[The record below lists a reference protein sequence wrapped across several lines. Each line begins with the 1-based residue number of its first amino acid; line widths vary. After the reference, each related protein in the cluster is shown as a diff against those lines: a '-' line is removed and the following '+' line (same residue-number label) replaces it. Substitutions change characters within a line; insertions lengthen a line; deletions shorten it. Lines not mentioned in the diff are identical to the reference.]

1 MAVILSGMGSDGS
14 LGLRAA
20 GGLVLALI
28 CLPLLVPRFGIAG
41 ASVSWIGMN
50 LLGLAARPA
59 MQLNSWD
66 RTKLPRPFGKGCI
79 VWDGPHVCPP
89 DASDEDVERLSVEWA
104 AAMTAACARAEA
116 ALAA

>member
-1 MAVILSGMGSDGS
+1 MD
-14 LGLRAA
+14 RT
-20 GGLVLALI
+20 
-28 CLPLLVPRFGIAG
+28 
-41 ASVSWIGMN
+41 
-50 LLGLAARPA
+50 ARPPPGLQPYPSVPYDENA
-59 MQLNSWD
+59 SGCGRATSRPFFLADLRHKPN